1 MLPVLKETKSLSR
14 THGHLCLHVCV
25 NSFSPHSLKK
35 NPMITNGQMAKIR
48 LLWFGW
54 ISAFEPSLLEEVPTV
69 TAHVSPPPPRPV
81 QAYTCVSRLLAA
93 PDPDIFIWLALLA
106 GVFLSLPLYSS
117 QQSFCPPAGST
128 PTSTPPPDFKHV
140 VLGARVMAVPSICS
154 HRKQISPDLKMCT
167 SLSL

>member
-1 MLPVLKETKSLSR
+1 MVAKKEIISFLFFPVLPVLKETKSLSR

-69 TAHVSPPPPRPV
+69 TAHVSPPPPDLCKPTRVLVGCWQPPT
-81 QAYTCVSRLLAA
+81 QTFSSGWPC
-93 PDPDIFIWLALLA
+93 WLASSVLSHSTALSSPFAHLL
-106 GVFLSLPLYSS
+106 GPRQPPLHL
-117 QQSFCPPAGST
+117 Q
-128 PTSTPPPDFKHV
+128 TSN
-140 VLGARVMAVPSICS
+140 VLCLEPE
-154 HRKQISPDLKMCT
+154 
-167 SLSL
+167 